1 MQFQGS
7 HLMNFILCDFF
18 LFIRGKVLLYLVVE
32 RFERRVKMK
41 EVKIDELQELLNSFA
56 NKDIYIHLETT
67 NGSYATHYDA
77 NVFNAG
83 AFIRNAR
90 IRYELGKV
98 VDDAPHRVGLK
109 MEHGWVYAQGITH
122 FELDE
127 QGRLLMAGLDYS
139 GKLAIALEISETPF
153 SY

>member
-1 MQFQGS
+1 
-7 HLMNFILCDFF
+7 
-18 LFIRGKVLLYLVVE
+18 
-32 RFERRVKMK
+32 MK
-41 EVKIDELQELLNSFA
+41 EVEVKELQELLNSFA
-56 NKDIYIHLETT
+56 NKEVYIHLETT
-67 NGSYATHYDA
+67 NGAYATHFNE

-98 VDDAPHRVGLK
+98 VGDTPHRVGLK
-109 MEHGWVYAQGITH
+109 MAHGWVYAQGITH

-127 QGRLLMAGLDYS
+127 RGRLLMAGLDYT